1 MCAENRAIQL
11 LNEHG
16 VKSAPV
22 NVVKLAKDLGYSV
35 HKAVFKNKNISGG
48 VKFLDGEKEKGA
60 IYISINDSANRQRFT
75 LAHELGHCIMH
86 RERYREKG
94 LLEGIDMFRNPEN
107 HSPTEVEANACAAE
121 VLMPREMVRQKWAI
135 WGSTEILAD
144 IFRVSLSAMSYRLFN
159 LGLTKDW

>member
-11 LNEHG
+11 LNEYG

-35 HKAVFKNKNISGG
+35 HKAIFRNKKISGG
-48 VKFLDGEKEKGA
+48 VKFFNNGQEEGA
-60 IYISINDSANRQRFT
+60 IYISINDSISRQRFT
-75 LAHELGHCIMH
+75 LAHELGHCVLH
-86 RERYREKG
+86 REQYQEKG
-94 LLEGIDMFRNPEN
+94 LLEGIDMFRDPEN
-107 HSPTEVEANACAAE
+107 HSRMEVEANAFAAE
-121 VLMPREMVRQKWAI
+121 LLMPRELVRQKWAI

-144 IFRVSLSAMSYRLFN
+144 IFRVSLSAMSYRLYN